1 MIHRVVQA
9 ALRQRFLVL
18 MMTAFITV
26 AGIISFQRMPV
37 DAYPDLSPPMVELI
51 TQWPGHAAEEVERL
65 VTLPLEI
72 EMNGVPHMV
81 VMRSISLYGLSD
93 IRMTFAEDTNDYFAR
108 QVVFERIGQAQLPAG
123 VTPDMAPLF
132 SPSGLVYRYV
142 LESPDRSPQEL
153 KTIEDWVV
161 ERAYRSVPGVAD
173 DSGFGGTTMQY
184 QVLLD
189 PARIYGYH
197 LTVPQVM
204 NALAANNS
212 NAGGGFYSQGGQF
225 YYVRGIGLVRST
237 EDIGNTV
244 VGANHG
250 VPIRVRDVGEVT
262 IGHAPRLG
270 EFGYEKNND
279 AVEGVI
285 LMRRGEQTQNVLKGV
300 EAKTE
305 QLNRQILPP
314 DVKVHPFYDRSEL
327 VKLTTDTVENNL
339 LRGMVLVLIVLIF
352 FLVSFRAAIIV
363 ALTIPLALL
372 FSFIVLHAHD
382 VAANLLSIGAIDF
395 GIVIDGTVVMMEN
408 IYRELALRE
417 GQEYNLN
424 EVILAAARDVDR
436 PIFYSVAVIIA
447 GYLPIYA
454 LTGPSGKLFHPM
466 AETMSFALIGA
477 LILTLTLV
485 PVLASY
491 WFKKGVHERPNRA
504 YEWMKAKYAK
514 QLDWALDR
522 PKTTMVIATVIFGA
536 TLLLIPFI
544 GGEFMP
550 HLDEGALWV
559 RATMPYTISF
569 DEASKIAPQIRQI
582 LMSYPQVTVVASELG
597 RPDDGTDPTGFFNC
611 EFYVGLK
618 PYKDKA
624 WSGDISTKEEL
635 IASVDKK
642 LRTFPGIIFNYTQPA
657 EDAVDEALTG
667 LKSSLA
673 VKVYGGDLQV
683 LQDKAIQIKNILSKV
698 PGFTELTVVR
708 ELGQPSLL
716 IDVDREKIARYGVN
730 VADVE
735 AVIEAAVGGQAV
747 TQVIQGEK
755 LFDLVVRMQ
764 PQFRSSAHDI
774 GNLLVGTPDGQQI
787 PLSQL
792 ADIKQGNGASF
803 IYRENNSRYI
813 GVQYSIEGRDLER
826 AVRDGQAAVNKAV
839 VLPAGYRMEWGGEYS
854 LFLAAKA
861 QLNVIG
867 PIAVVIIFMILFA
880 LYGNFKFP
888 VTIALGVIMTEPVGA
903 LLALKLTDTPFSV
916 SSVLGLLALLGV
928 SVETAVILVS
938 YINKLRQE
946 GMDIRS
952 ATREASLLRLR
963 PIMMTA
969 LVACLGLLPAALST
983 GIGSDTQRPF
993 AIVIVAGLVSRLF
1006 IGFFVNPVLY
1016 QLVAR
1021 EGDVLQV
1028 LNTGARSRFGTPQA
1042 HSQFGYWVCPLCI
1055 RSHLLFID
1063 RSICPC

>member
-1 MIHRVVQA
+1 MIHRIVQA

-18 MMTAFITV
+18 MLTAFMMTAGV
-26 AGIISFQRMPV
+26 ISFQRMPV
-37 DAYPDLSPPMVELI
+37 DAYPDLAPPQVELI
-51 TQWPGHAAEEVERL
+51 TQWPDHAAEEVERL
-65 VTLPLEI
+65 VTLPLEL

-93 IRMTFAEDTNDYFAR
+93 VILTFDDKTDDYFAR
-108 QVVFERIGQAQLPAG
+108 QIVFQRIAQATLPAG
-123 VTPDMAPLF
+123 VTPSMAPLF

-153 KTIEDWVV
+153 KTFEDWVV

-173 DSGFGGTTMQY
+173 DSGFGGTVMQY

-197 LTVPQVM
+197 LTVPQVEA
-204 NALAANNS
+204 ALTANNA
-212 NAGGGFYSQGGQF
+212 NAGGGFFSQGGQF
-225 YYVRGIGLVRST
+225 YYVRGIGLVRDTS
-237 EDIGNTV
+237 DIGNVV
-244 VGANHG
+244 VGSNNG
-250 VPIRVRDVGEVT
+250 VPIRIKDVGDVV

-270 EFGYEKNND
+270 EFGYEKNDD

-285 LMRRGEQTQNVLKGV
+285 LMLRGEQTQNVLKGV
-300 EAKTE
+300 EAKTDE
-305 QLNRQILPP
+305 LNRTILPS
-314 DVKVHPFYDRSEL
+314 DIKVHPYYDRSEL
-327 VKLTTDTVENNL
+327 VKLTTDTVEDNL
-339 LRGMVLVLIVLIF
+339 LRGMVLVLIVLMF

-363 ALTIPLALL
+363 ALTIPLSLL
-372 FSFIVLHAHD
+372 FAFIVLHAHD
-382 VAANLLSIGAIDF
+382 GAANLLSIGAIDF
-395 GIVIDGTVVMMEN
+395 GIIIDGTVVMVEN

-417 GQEYNLN
+417 GQSYKLH
-424 EVILAAARDVDR
+424 EVILTAAKDVDR
-436 PIFYSVAVIIA
+436 PIFYSVAVILA

-454 LTGPSGKLFHPM
+454 LSGPSGKLFHPM
-466 AETMSFALIGA
+466 AETMSFALVGA

-491 WFKKGVHERPNRA
+491 WFKGGIREQQNRA
-504 YEWMKAKYAK
+504 YEWMKRVYAT
-514 QLDWALDR
+514 QLDWALAR
-522 PKTTMVIATVIFGA
+522 PKLTLLIAALIFGA
-536 TLLLIPFI
+536 TLLLVPFI

-569 DEASKIAPQIRQI
+569 EEASSIAPQIRAI
-582 LMSYPQVTVVASELG
+582 LMSYPQVTTVASELG

-618 PYKDKA
+618 PYKDKT
-624 WSGDISTKEEL
+624 WSGDLNTK
-635 IASVDKK
+635 DKLVEAINK
-642 LRTFPGIIFNYTQPA
+642 RLTAFPGIIFNYTQPA

-673 VKVYGGDLQV
+673 VKVYGDDLNV
-683 LQDKAIQIKNILSKV
+683 LQDKAVQIKNALAKI
-698 PGFTELTVVR
+698 PGFTDLTVVR

-716 IDVDREKIARYGVN
+716 IDVDRDKIARYGIN

-735 AVIEAAVGGQAV
+735 AVISAAVGGQAV

-764 PQFRSSAHDI
+764 PQFRSSAHEI
-774 GNLLVGTPDGQQI
+774 GNLLVGTPDGKQI

-826 AVRDGQAAVNKAV
+826 AVRDGQKAVNQAIA
-839 VLPAGYRMEWGGEYS
+839 LPQGYWLSWGGEYS
-854 LFLAAKA
+854 QFLEAKS
-861 QLNVIG
+861 QLVLIG
-867 PIAVVIIFMILFA
+867 PLAVVLIFMILFA

-903 LLALKLTDTPFSV
+903 LIALKLTHTPFSV

-938 YINKLRQE
+938 YINKLRLE
-946 GMDIRS
+946 GMGIAT

-983 GIGSDTQRPF
+983 GIGSDTQKPF
-993 AIVIVAGLVSRLF
+993 AIVIVAGLISRLF

-1028 LNTGARSRFGTPQA
+1028 
-1042 HSQFGYWVCPLCI
+1042 
-1055 RSHLLFID
+1055 
-1063 RSICPC
+1063 